1 MIVNKAAFD
10 ALGARTQAALQKA
23 GAEAP
28 TGLYGPANSVDCAI
42 TPPRP
47 AMPTKPF
54 QVPKTIL
61 GVIATVDVSEALD
74 ADDPRF
80 VQTQEARGSQKTLK
94 RLATKFGLDL
104 ATRQLLAP
112 TQKHVLF
119 FGHIGSGKTTQL
131 RQYAKQ
137 FSQTGRLF
145 VVEVN
150 VVDHLDPYDLQYT
163 ETLVLMAQTL
173 LERLHAQGVA
183 VDGSHLSKLQAWF
196 SGRIQTQEM
205 ARDLSLEIKSGGELG
220 VGIPLVARM
229 FSAITTAFK
238 TNASYKDTL
247 RTEVRNSF
255 KDFAA
260 IFNQLLRDSE
270 KVLAGNGLGERVLF
284 VLDGT
289 DKLRDG
295 DSRRFFIEDAQQLL
309 AIQTLAL
316 YAAPLDLKYGGNLS
330 ARQLDADIVLPM
342 IKPNE
347 RDGSPYPPGQQA
359 LREILLHRADRA
371 LFASDAEIGRL
382 VDACGGHPRELLR
395 LLKLCCEFA
404 EDDLID
410 APTVELA
417 IRQLAA
423 EYRAFLEREDYVL
436 LQRLDTDDVHAG
448 NDERTRRLLHNL
460 ALLEYN
466 DGSWRR
472 SHPVVRTLE
481 GYRLLATGAAAMPL
495 PTVLAP

>member
-1 MIVNKAAFD
+1 MGGWVILPPTLLGQQTLPGPSAQLPKHAVIVNKAAFD
-10 ALGARTQAALQKA
+10 ALGARTQAALQTA

-80 VQTQEARGSQKTLK
+80 VQTQEARGSQKTQK

-205 ARDLSLEIKSGGELG
+205 ARDLSLEVKSGGELG

-260 IFNQLLRDSE
+260 IFNELLGH
-270 KVLAGNGLGERVLF
+270 KALAQQRIGALKSGAKNRLGALQFAVYF
-284 VLDGT
+284 
-289 DKLRDG
+289 
-295 DSRRFFIEDAQQLL
+295 DSRAQVRAGFFERSTLGCQCVLIGL
-309 AIQTLAL
+309 AVAFEL
-316 YAAPLDLKYGGNLS
+316 GGGLHVVRQGIR
-330 ARQLDADIVLPM
+330 ARGLQ
-342 IKPNE
+342 
-347 RDGSPYPPGQQA
+347 R
-359 LREILLHRADRA
+359 RASE
-371 LFASDAEIGRL
+371 LG
-382 VDACGGHPRELLR
+382 VDA
-395 LLKLCCEFA
+395 F
-404 EDDLID
+404 
-410 APTVELA
+410 
-417 IRQLAA
+417 
-423 EYRAFLEREDYVL
+423 
-436 LQRLDTDDVHAG
+436 
-448 NDERTRRLLHNL
+448 
-460 ALLEYN
+460 
-466 DGSWRR
+466 
-472 SHPVVRTLE
+472 
-481 GYRLLATGAAAMPL
+481 
-495 PTVLAP
+495 